1 LIMAK
6 SDYLWGKAAAGPRK
20 RGAAGAGA
28 KKTAVKS
35 PKAGVKKTKKI
46 KTGY

>member
-1 LIMAK
+1 MAR
-6 SDYLWGKAAAGPRK
+6 SVYSWGKAAQDKK
-20 RGAAGAGA
+20 RRGGSSV
-28 KKTAVKS
+28 KKPHAPKS

>member
-1 LIMAK
+1 MAK
-6 SDYLWGKAAAGPRK
+6 SVYSWGKAAKNGKK
-20 RGAAGAGA
+20 RGGVGTGLN
-28 KKTAVKS
+28 KPSVKS

>member
-1 LIMAK
+1 MAK
-6 SDYLWGKAAAGPRK
+6 SVYSWGKAAQNGKK
-20 RGAAGAGA
+20 RGAAGART
-28 KKTAVKS
+28 KKPSVKS

>member
-1 LIMAK
+1 MAK
-6 SDYLWGKAAAGPRK
+6 SVYSWGKAAQNGNR
-20 RGAAGAGA
+20 RGGTAA
-28 KKTAVKS
+28 KKPRAPKA

>member
-1 LIMAK
+1 MAR
-6 SDYLWGKAAAGPRK
+6 SVYSWGKAAQNGKR
-20 RGAAGAGA
+20 RGASSI
-28 KKTAVKS
+28 KKPATPKT

>member
-1 LIMAK
+1 MAK
-6 SDYLWGKAAAGPRK
+6 SVYSWGKAAQDGKK
-20 RGAAGAGA
+20 RGAAGAGV
-28 KKTAVKS
+28 KKPSVKA